1 MQPNP
6 QLISLELLPRARF
19 DIFDISDKASEFL
32 NGTRNQYRKSAYSS
46 HHTTAGFL
54 EQSICSRLRYNK
66 ERISSYISAFKHLFP
81 VNADYRHDQME
92 LRSELTESERKVE
105 PRNADSHLTFIGSGL
120 KNYVTYMNDP
130 EIPVFFIDLDGVHEF
145 GQRSRTASAMFY
157 NKEERVFRHS
167 LEVPVSR
174 HHIDS
179 VNLRDPRL
187 GYLEKLNE
195 LLDKFEVEQGR
206 IDISLDASDRT
217 AGLTVNEY
225 ETLLM
230 THDLVEVLKNPR
242 KFMGEKSRYI
252 LQNIHKLPSR
262 TKEYAKYDFVQIF
275 NKLMDAFQLSE
286 SVVEKVL
293 ARFIALP
300 AERFLQVKKN
310 VSFLV
315 SNRENSRSAEILQG
329 RYQSPIL
336 VQWKRSPNQTH
347 RLTLTITR
355 FI

>member
-1 MQPNP
+1 MHPNP
-6 QLISLELLPRARF
+6 QIISLELLPKARF
-19 DIFDISDKASEFL
+19 DIIDISQKASDFL
-32 NGTRNQYRKSAYSS
+32 NGSRNLYRKSAYSS
-46 HHTTAGFL
+46 HHTTAGFF
-54 EQSICSRLRYNK
+54 EQSFCSSLEHNK
-66 ERISSYISAFKHLFP
+66 ERISSYIAAFKHLFP
-81 VNADYRHDQME
+81 MNADYRHDQME
-92 LRSELTESERKVE
+92 LRSELTESERKIE

-120 KNYVTYMNDP
+120 KNYVTYINNPD
-130 EIPVFFIDLDGVHEF
+130 IPVYFIDLDGVHEF
-145 GQRSRTASAMFY
+145 GQRNRNASALFY
-157 NKEERVFRHS
+157 NEEEQVYRHTV
-167 LEVPVSR
+167 EVPVSK
-174 HHIDS
+174 HQINS

-187 GYLEKLNE
+187 GYLDKLNW
-195 LLDKFEVEQGR
+195 LLEKYEVEKGR
-206 IDISLDASDRT
+206 VDISLDPADRA

-262 TKEYAKYDFVQIF
+262 TREYAKYDFVQIF
-275 NKLMDAFQLSE
+275 NEFMDAFQLSE
-286 SVVEKVL
+286 SVVEKIL

-315 SNRENSRSAEILQG
+315 SNREAGKSAEIVQG

-336 VQWKRSPNQTH
+336 VQWKRSPNLT
-347 RLTLTITR
+347 RKLTLTITR
-355 FI
+355 FK